1 MRKFIVD
8 RIEGNIVVCE
18 DDNLNIIEMRI
29 DSILGDVKEGDVI
42 TADSDRYMVNKEE
55 TAKRKKQ
62 IEELMKGMWD

>member
-18 DDNLNIIEMRI
+18 DDNLNIIEVRI

>member
-42 TADSDRYMVNKEE
+42 TADRDRYMVNKEE

>member
-18 DDNLNIIEMRI
+18 DGNLNIIEMRI